1 MSKQLLLDAIQG
13 KKTPRVPWLPFV
25 GCHGAALIGKTA
37 DEYLRSG
44 ELITRGVRRA
54 IELYRPDGI
63 PAIFDLQIEAE
74 ALGCALQWA
83 RENPPAVVSHVLET
97 KTLRDL
103 RTPDETSGRIP
114 EALKAMRTLKAE
126 GHDVALYGLIT
137 GPFTL
142 ALHLRGTEIFM
153 DMYDRPEAVQEL
165 LGFCTR
171 TAKAMAGMYI
181 DAGCDVVAS
190 VDPMTS
196 QISPAAF
203 AEFVSPWASELFAD
217 VRRQGACSS
226 FFVCVHAQ
234 NNVEVMSQCRPD
246 NISVDENIPLA
257 FVKEVCRINGVSFG
271 GNLKLTTVLLMGTTD
286 DVRRHVIETM
296 DLGGDAG
303 YILAPGCDL
312 PYNVPAAHL
321 QTVAEIVHD
330 PYQQEIARRLLE
342 TAPEMETGIDL
353 SEYGQASKVV
363 VDIITLDSEA
373 CAPCQYMVEA
383 VKAIVPH
390 FKDLVIWREHKIKEK
405 EAVEFMMGLMVKNV
419 PTICIDGEIKF
430 VSRIPAQEELI
441 NAIQERINERF
452 AMRLKQ
458 GRGRL
463 IVLGD
468 DRDISE
474 HAWQNVQQAV
484 KELGSTVE
492 LVHVTDES
500 VLADYGVAATP
511 AVISVRERVKATGRV
526 PSVDV
531 IKEWIKEL
539 RQ

>member
-1 MSKQLLLDAIQG
+1 MGKQLLLEAIQG
-13 KKTPRVPWLPFV
+13 KKTSRVPWLPFV

-37 DEYLRSG
+37 EEYLKSG
-44 ELITRGVRRA
+44 ELIVQGVRRA

-74 ALGCALQWA
+74 ALGCSLQWA
-83 RENPPAVVSHVLET
+83 RENPPAVVSHVLDT
-97 KTLRDL
+97 KSWRDL
-103 RTPDETSGRIP
+103 RIPDAASGRVP
-114 EALKAMRTLKAE
+114 EVLKAMRLLKAD

-153 DMYDRPEAVQEL
+153 DMYDRPDAVQEL

-171 TAKAMAGMYI
+171 VAKTLAGMYI
-181 DAGCDVVAS
+181 DAGCDVIAS

-203 AEFVSPWASELFAD
+203 AQFVSPWATELFAE
-217 VRRQGACSS
+217 VRQRGAFSS
-226 FFVCVHAQ
+226 FFVCGHAQ
-234 NNVEVMSQCRPD
+234 KNVDVMSRCRPD
-246 NISVDENIPLA
+246 NISVDENIPLD
-257 FVKEVCRINGVSFG
+257 FVKEVCQRHGVSFG
-271 GNLKLTTVLLMGTTD
+271 GNLKLTVVLLMGTAD
-286 DVRRHVIETM
+286 DVRRHTIETM
-296 DLGGDAG
+296 NSGGDTG

-312 PYNVPAAHL
+312 PYNVPPAHL
-321 QTVAEIVHD
+321 QTIAEIVHD
-330 PYQQEIARRLLE
+330 PYQREIARRLLE
-342 TAPEMETGIDL
+342 TAPEVEAGIDL

-419 PTICIDGEIKF
+419 PTICIDGEIRF

-452 AMRLKQ
+452 ALRLKQ

-468 DRDISE
+468 DRDASE
-474 HAWQNVQQAV
+474 QAWQNVQQAV
-484 KELGSTVE
+484 KELGSTVQ
-492 LVHVTDES
+492 LVHVTDPGA
-500 VLADYGVAATP
+500 LADYGVAATP
-511 AVISVRERVKATGRV
+511 AIISVRERVKATGRV
-526 PSVDV
+526 PSVEV

-539 RQ
+539 R

>member
-1 MSKQLLLDAIQG
+1 MSKQLLLEAIQG
-13 KKTPRVPWLPFV
+13 KKTSRVPWLPFV

-37 DEYLRSG
+37 EEYLQSG
-44 ELITRGVRRA
+44 ELIVQGVRRA

-83 RENPPAVVSHVLET
+83 RENPPAVVSHVLDT
-97 KTLRDL
+97 KALRDL
-103 RTPDETSGRIP
+103 RIPDAASGRIP
-114 EALKAMRTLKAE
+114 EVLKAMRTLKAE

-165 LGFCTR
+165 LGFCTQV
-171 TAKAMAGMYI
+171 AKTLAGMYV
-181 DAGCDVVAS
+181 DAGCDVIAS

-203 AEFVSPWASELFAD
+203 AQFISPWATELFAE
-217 VRRQGACSS
+217 VRRQEAFSS
-226 FFVCVHAQ
+226 FFVCGHAQ
-234 NNVEVMSQCRPD
+234 KNVDVMSRCRPD
-246 NISVDENIPLA
+246 NISVDENIPLD
-257 FVKEVCRINGVSFG
+257 FVKEVCQRHGVSFG
-271 GNLKLTTVLLMGTTD
+271 GNLKLTVVLLMGTAD
-286 DVRRHVIETM
+286 DVRRHTIETM
-296 DLGGDAG
+296 NLGGDTG

-312 PYNVPAAHL
+312 PYNVPPAHL
-321 QTVAEIVHD
+321 QTIAEIVHD

-342 TAPEMETGIDL
+342 TAPEVEAGIDL

-390 FKDLVIWREHKIKEK
+390 FQDLVIWREHKIKEK

-452 AMRLKQ
+452 ALRLKQ

-468 DRDISE
+468 DRDVSE
-474 HAWQNVQQAV
+474 QAWQNVQQAV
-484 KELGSTVE
+484 KELGSTVQ
-492 LVHVTDES
+492 LVHVTDQGA
-500 VLADYGVAATP
+500 LAEYGIAATP
-511 AVISVRERVKATGRV
+511 AIISVRERVKATGRI
-526 PSVDV
+526 PSVEV

-539 RQ
+539 R